1 MAFGSWQYGQR
12 LMHHG
17 RAAINNAESFLNYLV
32 LNQIGKVIADSED
45 FKFKVWDKDEFGGHS
60 VIYIAP
66 MILLF
71 Y

>member
-1 MAFGSWQYGQR
+1 
-12 LMHHG
+12 MHHG

-32 LNQIGKVIADSED
+32 LNQIWKVITDSED
-45 FKFKVWDKDEFGGHS
+45 FKFEVFETKDEFGGHS

-66 MILLF
+66 MNLLF